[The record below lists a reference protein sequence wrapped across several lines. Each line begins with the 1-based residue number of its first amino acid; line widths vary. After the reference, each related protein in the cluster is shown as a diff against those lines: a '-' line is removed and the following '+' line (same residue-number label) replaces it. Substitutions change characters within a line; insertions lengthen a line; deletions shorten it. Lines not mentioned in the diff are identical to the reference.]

1 MADVIE
7 APVRELR
14 VVRTATGE
22 VVHRVDVTGQ
32 SDRFVEKCLRGL
44 LTNMNRE
51 EFHVEDSRDKA

>member
-7 APVRELR
+7 APIRELR

-22 VVHRVDVTGQ
+22 VVHRVNITFQ
-32 SDRFVEKCLRGL
+32 TDRFVERCLRGL

-51 EFHVEDSRDKA
+51 EFHVEDSRDQA